1 MRNYKEYS
9 LSNIT
14 YFDVCKNLFTKCAI
28 LPGLLLFFMMMF
40 VPTKYQMA
48 KAVLLGLTLVFI
60 FGNILINKGKI
71 RLHSTILLW
80 ILFYIIL
87 GLFWILLGVINNAPG
102 ALRVSTV
109 YVLWPLIFTVL
120 ISGVS
125 TDKMLSNLTKIL
137 IISLIAIGIYDLS
150 YILYAYG
157 WLPKVFYIPVN
168 QGQVVGFYSGFVE
181 FRLYNISSLLFLV
194 PFCIAAL
201 FVWSDDSDMPI
212 SRKWLWISF
221 ALGMILVFLSG
232 RRALLAVV
240 GISPLITLIFRYF
253 LPGKNSKLNRKKLIR
268 IFVGIIFILFGIYI
282 YLYFFYGFNLQSLI
296 KMFLE
301 GFDFQHSGS
310 AIARKTQFY
319 ALLEGWS
326 KYPLFG
332 AGHGAGV
339 SYLRSTKQPWAY
351 ELFYVALLYQ
361 TGLIGFLA
369 YSSGIIWMFW
379 KGINMIRSGHFLG
392 IQILPVLVGTA
403 CFFVGNATNPYL
415 GKFDYMWVIFLP
427 LAFINYWLLKRK
439 KFDKYN

>member
-1 MRNYKEYS
+1 MRNYKDYS
-9 LSNIT
+9 LSNIS
-14 YFDVCKNLFTKCAI
+14 YFDICKSFFKNCAI
-28 LPGLLLFFMMMF
+28 LPGLLLFFMMIF

-60 FGNILINKGKI
+60 FGNILIREGKI
-71 RLHSTILLW
+71 RLHRVISFW
-80 ILFYIIL
+80 MLFYIIL
-87 GLFWILLGVINNAPG
+87 GLFWILIGVINNTPG

-157 WLPKVFYIPVN
+157 WLPKFLYISID
-168 QGQVVGFYSGFVE
+168 QGQAIGFYLGFVE
-181 FRLYNISSLLFLV
+181 FRLFNISSLLFLV

-201 FVWSDDSDMPI
+201 FVWSDNPDMPI

-221 ALGMILVFLSG
+221 ILGMLLVFLSG
-232 RRALLAVV
+232 RRALLGVV
-240 GISPLITLIFRYF
+240 AISPFITLIFKYF
-253 LPGKNSKLNRKKLIR
+253 LPRKDSKLNRKKLIR
-268 IFVGIIFILFGIYI
+268 TFVGLILILFGIYI

-301 GFDFQHSGS
+301 GFDFQHSGG
-310 AIARKTQFY
+310 AIARKAQFY

-339 SYLRSTKQPWAY
+339 SYLRSTKQPWSY
-351 ELFYVALLYQ
+351 ELYYVVLLYQ

-369 YSSGIIWMFW
+369 YSSGLIWMFW
-379 KGINMIRSGHFLG
+379 KGIRIIRSGHSLG
-392 IQILPVLVGTA
+392 VHILPVLVGTA
-403 CFFVGNATNPYL
+403 CFLVGNATNPYL

-427 LAFINYWLLKRK
+427 LAFVNLWLLKGK
-439 KFDKYN
+439 KFNEYN